1 MCNLQNFEL
10 TDFLVCAGIG
20 ASAPK
25 MQGAVNRTLDW
36 HQNDANITKFWV
48 IKWASSSKE
57 MANGVVTKSSN
68 LFPTI
73 LILCFLYFELVRQG
87 YCLK

>member
-20 ASAPK
+20 AGAPK
-25 MQGAVNRTLDW
+25 IAKRIKPDAGLAIKMTLIL
-36 HQNDANITKFWV
+36 QSFWV

-57 MANGVVTKSSN
+57 IANGVVTKSSN
-68 LFPTI
+68 LF
-73 LILCFLYFELVRQG
+73 LLY
-87 YCLK
+87 